1 MIEKLEF
8 ESFPIGRS
16 SIASLAHV
24 LPKRTSRKLFSHQGV
39 LKRGMATQNII
50 SELQALDFE
59 NESPLEPRLLSHLDQ
74 EVLALSLR
82 HLHETLLE
90 RDTQDLDP
98 AIEHIASLLELLE
111 DQGRL
116 VVLEQSS

>member
-1 MIEKLEF
+1 
-8 ESFPIGRS
+8 
-16 SIASLAHV
+16 
-24 LPKRTSRKLFSHQGV
+24 
-39 LKRGMATQNII
+39 MANDGII

-59 NESPLEPRLLSHLDQ
+59 NESPLESRLLSELDQ

-90 RDTQDLDP
+90 RDTPDLDP
-98 AIEHIASLLELLE
+98 AIEHIVSLLELLE